1 MEITIDRNTLY
12 TTLLLV
18 AILAILGLA
27 VLGRSYSPVNEAG
40 EARVLS
46 WSDWQLA
53 KAEKRFEAERSVL
66 RQDVDELAA
75 LLNGTP
81 DPVAAQLLAQRIG
94 QHTSA
99 GESILQPARV
109 AVLQA
114 AQDVASWSVGAL
126 DRETPIASL
135 EAAITLL
142 K

>member
-1 MEITIDRNTLY
+1 MEISIDRNTLY
-12 TTLLLV
+12 TTLFLV
-18 AILAILGLA
+18 AVLALLGLA

-53 KAEKRFEAERSVL
+53 KAEKRFDVERSIL
-66 RQDVDELAA
+66 RQDVDELTA

-94 QHTSA
+94 QNAAA
-99 GESILQPARV
+99 GEAILQPART

-114 AQDVASWSVGAL
+114 AEDVASWSAGAL
-126 DRETPIASL
+126 DRETAIASL
-135 EAAITLL
+135 EAATTLL

>member
-1 MEITIDRNTLY
+1 MEISIDRNTLY
-12 TTLLLV
+12 TTLFLV
-18 AILAILGLA
+18 AVLALLGLA
-27 VLGRSYSPVNEAG
+27 VLGRSYSPVNDAG

-94 QHTSA
+94 QHAAA
-99 GESILQPARV
+99 GEAILQSARG

-114 AQDVASWSVGAL
+114 AQDVASWSAGAL
-126 DRETPIASL
+126 DRETAIASL
-135 EAAITLL
+135 ENATILL

>member
-27 VLGRSYSPVNEAG
+27 VLGRSYSPANEAG

-66 RQDVDELAA
+66 RQDIDELAA
-75 LLNGTP
+75 LLNATP

-94 QHTSA
+94 QHASA

-114 AQDVASWSVGAL
+114 AQDVASWSAGAL
-126 DRETPIASL
+126 DRETAIASL
-135 EAAITLL
+135 EAATTLL